1 MHEKQF
7 IVGQTILP
15 KLLSDITDIEVIA
28 EGSGIRNLSSLKRQF
43 GGKNWRKKKGKVY
56 IEDEVRQRRLVEVH
70 WFEAHGVGR
79 VKLKIKRYLD

>member
-1 MHEKQF
+1 MRQF
-7 IVGQTILP
+7 ILP
-15 KLLSDITDIEVIA
+15 KLLSDITDIELIA

-56 IEDEVRQRRLVEVH
+56 IEDEIGQRRLAEVH
-70 WFEAHGVGR
+70 WYEAHGVGR

>member
-1 MHEKQF
+1 MSQS
-7 IVGQTILP
+7 ILP
-15 KLLSDITDIEVIA
+15 KLLSDITDIEIIA

-56 IEDEVRQRRLVEVH
+56 IEDEIGQRRRVEVH
-70 WFEAHGVGR
+70 WYEAHGVGR